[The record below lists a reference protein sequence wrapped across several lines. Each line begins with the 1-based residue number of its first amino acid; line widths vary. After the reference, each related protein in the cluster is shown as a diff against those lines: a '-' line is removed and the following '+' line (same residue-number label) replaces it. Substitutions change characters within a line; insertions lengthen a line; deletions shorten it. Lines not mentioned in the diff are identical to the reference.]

1 MKRNGT
7 IARGIECGAAH
18 ARARG
23 RLALAA
29 LLLCAAVAP
38 VASARQTGNPQRVAA
53 SSLAYGP
60 HELVLGRT
68 LAQWNLKWLRWE
80 FSESQKTSPLFHPRP
95 CRHEAVGDMWLLPG
109 LAATD
114 VTLTCTV
121 PANTSLYVPTAGYID
136 WADAHTKIAQLVP
149 MAHAAIPQAKIA
161 YATVDGHKIDAHPYA
176 DETKLFA
183 IKTEPGSLLGAAGT
197 HVAAASTFNLILRP
211 LPSGKHVI
219 VTQIRVLT
227 TGQKPFVIRTTF
239 RVTVR

>member
-1 MKRNGT
+1 MERNGR
-7 IARGIECGAAH
+7 IARRIERGAAH

-29 LLLCAAVAP
+29 LLLCAAIAP
-38 VASARQTGNPQRVAA
+38 VASARQAGSPQGVGA

-60 HELVLGRT
+60 HETVLGRT

-80 FSESQKTSPLFHPRP
+80 FSESQKTSALFHPLP
-95 CRHEAVGDMWLLPG
+95 CRHEAVGDLWLLPG
-109 LAATD
+109 LAATG

-121 PANTSLYVPTAGYID
+121 PANTSLYVPTAGYIA
-136 WADAHTKIAQLVP
+136 WPDAHTKVAQLVP
-149 MAHAAIPQAKIA
+149 AARAVIPQTKVA

-176 DETKLFA
+176 AETKLFA

-197 HVAAASTFNLILRP
+197 HVAAASAFNLILRP
-211 LPSGKHVI
+211 LPSGTHVI
-219 VTQIRVLT
+219 VTQIRVVT
-227 TGQKPFVIRTTF
+227 PGQKPFVVRTTF